1 MSIYDVTYRLGGLTS
16 YVSSRQHYVGYVA
29 IEGGFHF
36 YDGLL
41 STKPVLK
48 RYDMQRIHGDISLLV
63 YFPLDSMNIEMGT
76 DVKAACDMVALESPE
91 SDFLPTN
98 NVDDAINMNLKG
110 IPSNY
115 ELSDHFLAKALS
127 GLEQE
132 NVYKKPLGK
141 SYRKVRK
148 VDSVSII
155 STSISC
161 EKKMQT

>member
-1 MSIYDVTYRLGGLTS
+1 M
-16 YVSSRQHYVGYVA
+16 QH
-29 IEGGFHF
+29 
-36 YDGLL
+36 
-41 STKPVLK
+41 
-48 RYDMQRIHGDISLLV
+48 IHGDISLLV

-76 DVKAACDMVALESPE
+76 DVKAARDMVALESPE

-98 NVDDAINMNLKG
+98 NVDDAIN

-127 GLEQE
+127 DLEQE

-148 VDSVSII
+148 VDSVSTI
-155 STSISC
+155 STSIPS
-161 EKKMQT
+161 EKIDANIIPRSPPSSPFSTTSLCD